1 MSNWVEFTVA
11 ASGLATGLLA
21 FLTGWLR
28 ERQTTERYRIYADAQ
43 AARDRALSQAT
54 AEGRQAIEAEPP
66 ISQPPSLGPLMLAAV
81 AVGGL
86 GVSTAGAGAI
96 ALAPRQQPE
105 HGAPSSPQCK
115 SCDPPCPRGQYCSGG
130 QCVSNAETP
139 EGAAAALEGQR
150 GGFMPLPGWVD
161 RSASPFDR
169 DPALYRQ

>member
-1 MSNWVEFTVA
+1 
-11 ASGLATGLLA
+11 
-21 FLTGWLR
+21 
-28 ERQTTERYRIYADAQ
+28 
-43 AARDRALSQAT
+43 
-54 AEGRQAIEAEPP
+54 
-66 ISQPPSLGPLMLAAV
+66 
-81 AVGGL
+81 VGGL

>member
-81 AVGGL
+81 AVGGDL
-86 GVSTAGAGAI
+86 TAFAFVSGPGD
-96 ALAPRQQPE
+96 LDD
-105 HGAPSSPQCK
+105 SPQA
-115 SCDPPCPRGQYCSGG
+115 QA
-130 QCVSNAETP
+130 QLQ
-139 EGAAAALEGQR
+139 AAASAQFSLT
-150 GGFMPLPGWVD
+150 F
-161 RSASPFDR
+161 SASF
-169 DPALYRQ
+169 